1 MMAGKEKY
9 PLDGIVVS
17 LNTPFGEDG
26 RVDFRSFEK
35 LIHLHLAE
43 GAVGFLTTAQAA
55 EVHELTLDERI
66 DIVRCA
72 RELTNG
78 RAQLIAGATARGE
91 RDSRILAE
99 VATHAGCDG
108 VLIEPAESSRKG
120 CREAL
125 DFFKSFATIGMPV
138 LMIQDLD
145 WGGYGLP
152 VDVITELFEQV
163 DSFRCLKVEV
173 TPAGPKY
180 SAVLEATDGRLHV
193 SGGWASQ
200 QMIEA
205 LDRGV
210 SAFMPTAM
218 TGLFARVMSSYRAK
232 DRDAARAQFHLM
244 LPVLAFTRQHLD
256 ISIQFHKRLF
266 HRRGIFSTPNV
277 RKRSVPYDAYH
288 KRYGDELIA
297 YLDRLQ
303 ESAIGV

>member
-1 MMAGKEKY
+1 MAGKEKY
-9 PLDGIVVS
+9 PLDGVVVS

-26 RVDFRSFEK
+26 RIDFRSFEK
-35 LIHLHLAE
+35 LIRLHLSE

-55 EVHELTLDERI
+55 EVHELTLDERL
-66 DIVRCA
+66 DLVRCA
-72 RELTNG
+72 REVTNG
-78 RAQLIAGATARGE
+78 RAQLIAGATARDE
-91 RDSRILAE
+91 RDSRVVAE
-99 VATHAGCDG
+99 AATQAGCEG

-120 CREAL
+120 RREAVE
-125 DFFKSFATIGMPV
+125 FFKSFASIGMPM

-145 WGGYGLP
+145 WSGYGLP

-180 SAVLEATDGRLHV
+180 SVVLEATGGRLHV

-218 TGLFARVMSSYRAK
+218 TELFARVMKSYRGG
-232 DRDAARAQFHLM
+232 DRDAATEQFHLM

-288 KRYGDELIA
+288 ERYGDELIA

-303 ESAIGV
+303 ERAIG